1 MLCALADGGRWSWT
15 HPKVSETALHAA
27 ARQGHAEAVRILLEA
42 GAYAHAEDGDGN
54 LALHKAASGGHLQI
68 LKQLLSA
75 DQHLRQHDRA
85 SLDWKN
91 HFGAQLLLTPTPTAL
106 RKRSYFCSL

>member
-15 HPKVSETALHAA
+15 HPKLAETALHAA
-27 ARQGHAEAVRILLEA
+27 ARQGHSEAVRTLLEA
-42 GAYAHAEDGDGN
+42 GAYVHAEDGEGN
-54 LALHKAASGGHLQI
+54 LALHKAAAQGHLQI

-85 SLDWKN
+85 SLNWKN
-91 HFGAQLLLTPTPTAL
+91 HFGAAPTPTQSPVA
-106 RKRSYFCSL
+106 RH